1 MASLEPMD
9 TDTHNAEAALEGSD
23 DEAARYASHSDS
35 DDDASEAS
43 NGSSPVAPTPP
54 TREQINA
61 VLDASLKEP
70 DDPEWHAFMAKRMF
84 CIA

>member
-43 NGSSPVAPTPP
+43 NGSSPVAPAPSTH
-54 TREQINA
+54 EQINA
-61 VLDASLKEP
+61 VLDEIPKP
-70 DDPEWHAFMAKRMF
+70 DDPKWHAFVAKRLF
-84 CIA
+84 WIT